1 MRRKGKVTAERNAE
15 RLASLADAKGA
26 TLQDIRIT
34 LGEDSTFWPRVPLV
48 RDPRVCP
55 MFASVFPFC
64 WVCGMAP
71 AQVHHGAAGSRGKRD
86 HMSLLFALCQEHHD
100 IVNGPDLPLAKLLAL
115 KYSYDFPHTD
125 FEYMTLC
132 WRYFLPDFSEFLKA
146 GLTVAGRSL

>member
-1 MRRKGKVTAERNAE
+1 MRRKGKATAERNAG
-15 RLASLADAKGA
+15 RLASFADSKGV
-26 TLQDIRIT
+26 TLQDVRIK

-55 MFASVFPFC
+55 MFHAIHPYC
-64 WVCGMAP
+64 WITGQP

-86 HMSLLFALCQEHHD
+86 HMALLFALSPEKHEL
-100 IVNGPDLPLAKLLAL
+100 VNGPELPLAWLLAL
-115 KYSYDFPHTD
+115 KYAYDFPHTD